1 VPSVADPVPVARSRT
16 TLASMVGVVGSAIT
30 SLVATL
36 CCVGPVA
43 YGVLGAGGV
52 LAAARLQ
59 PWRPWLLAAAA
70 VFLALGFWSAYRRRV
85 AVINGQVC
93 RVRTSHTV
101 RIILWVAAIL
111 TVAVAVFG

>member
-1 VPSVADPVPVARSRT
+1 MADPIPVARNRT

-30 SLVATL
+30 SFLVTL

-59 PWRPWLLAAAA
+59 PWRPWLLAVAA
-70 VFLALGFWSAYRRRV
+70 VFLALGFWSAYRRRIV
-85 AVINGQVC
+85 VVNGQVC
-93 RVRTSHTV
+93 RLKTSRSV
-101 RIILWVAAIL
+101 RIILWLAAAL
-111 TVAVAVFG
+111 TVAVALFG

>member
-1 VPSVADPVPVARSRT
+1 MADPVSVAGSRSAV
-16 TLASMVGVVGSAIT
+16 ASMVGVVGSAIT
-30 SLVATL
+30 SLLATL

-59 PWRPWLLAAAA
+59 PWLPWLLAASA
-70 VFLALGFWSAYRRRV
+70 VFLALGFWSAYRGRV
-85 AVINGQVC
+85 AVIDGQVC
-93 RVRTSHTV
+93 RVKTSRTA
-101 RIILWVAAIL
+101 RIVLWVAAVL

>member
-1 VPSVADPVPVARSRT
+1 
-16 TLASMVGVVGSAIT
+16 MVGVVGSAIT

-85 AVINGQVC
+85 TVINGQVC
-93 RVRTSHTV
+93 RVRASQMMRV
-101 RIILWVAAIL
+101 ILWVAAVL
-111 TVAVAVFG
+111 TLAVAVFG